1 MWELKDRLF
10 ILFDLVKKV
19 EDISVLFLGLYNWI
33 SENSLTSSVF
43 LDVVNFI
50 SEVLKVL
57 DNFKYFDLNFFVIFE
72 NFNLEVKNEF
82 FRGFYIFFF
91 LKFSICS
98 ILFSTSS
105 ISIDIGLKIIIWQSS
120 KILLIIVFLFLS
132 TFALITFLK

>member
-1 MWELKDRLF
+1 LWELKDRLF